1 MFRAKSLVWL
11 LASLLI
17 AASLLACSAE
27 SVIGLVTAKGA
38 PTAPP
43 PVATMTPYPTFTA
56 APEATNTPIPAATP
70 MPSPTPVQPT
80 KAPVPPTNTP
90 PPPTKAPPPAPP
102 TNTPLPPTE
111 TPIPPP
117 PTPSFAFQQEYD
129 PWGQPGSITHIFGLI
144 VDRDGRALGGYR
156 VRVRNAEAGI
166 DQLSAPSEPE
176 GGPVDPF
183 NPESRKKNWS
193 GVSQLSPMDGTW
205 EVFIEGENG
214 EQLSPVVT
222 VETTVETP
230 TVWIRFRQ
238 N

>member
-1 MFRAKSLVWL
+1 MTHPLKDSPAGGDCQRLRRAYSPRPPSLGISGAGPSRAMFSSNSHDSRAADPSPSSHSSGPGVNTLPCHQSQFVYNLASFRQKRRQRCPPSGPRSPEGGREDAKRGAMFRAKSLVWL

-90 PPPTKAPPPAPP
+90 PP
-102 TNTPLPPTE
+102 
-111 TPIPPP
+111 
-117 PTPSFAFQQEYD
+117 
-129 PWGQPGSITHIFGLI
+129 G
-144 VDRDGRALGGYR
+144 
-156 VRVRNAEAGI
+156 
-166 DQLSAPSEPE
+166 SAP
-176 GGPVDPF
+176 
-183 NPESRKKNWS
+183 R
-193 GVSQLSPMDGTW
+193 
-205 EVFIEGENG
+205 
-214 EQLSPVVT
+214 
-222 VETTVETP
+222 
-230 TVWIRFRQ
+230 R
-238 N
+238 